1 MMIAKGWQQIV
12 NFQSKYESAA
22 GTWRATWCLREARF
36 MPCIFRISLLGY
48 KKWLSGKIQWSCFF
62 NSSLPFSHPCPSAL
76 GGLQPSASWTETSCR
91 SEIWNI
97 FDWGEIYIGRHGR
110 LRFNLGIVGPV
121 GSLHSWHS
129 VVVRLLPATKRSL
142 ILSMRLMLMSSK
154 FELKQLHELWGR
166 YTIKRTQGS
175 VRVTKIRPSLSATKA
190 LHGWPERHTRFR
202 DYCGSIAIGELML
215 RTWI

>member
-1 MMIAKGWQQIV
+1 MMSQRGQVHALHFPDLVVGLQKVVI
-12 NFQSKYESAA
+12 
-22 GTWRATWCLREARF
+22 RED
-36 MPCIFRISLLGY
+36 SVKL
-48 KKWLSGKIQWSCFF
+48 FF
-62 NSSLPFSHPCPSAL
+62 NCSLPFSHPCPSAL

-97 FDWGEIYIGRHGR
+97 FDWGEINIGRHGR

-202 DYCGSIAIGELML
+202 DYCGSIAIGVLML
-215 RTWI
+215 RTWIWILIP

>member
-1 MMIAKGWQQIV
+1 MMAKGWHKKEYISL
-12 NFQSKYESAA
+12 QSKYESAA

-48 KKWLSGKIQWSCFF
+48 KNQGYQGRFSDALKRFF
-62 NSSLPFSHPCPSAL
+62 LNSSLPFSHPCPSAL

-97 FDWGEIYIGRHGR
+97 FDWGEINIGRQGR

-142 ILSMRLMLMSSK
+142 ILSQRWIFLVIRL
-154 FELKQLHELWGR
+154 
-166 YTIKRTQGS
+166 GS
-175 VRVTKIRPSLSATKA
+175 
-190 LHGWPERHTRFR
+190 
-202 DYCGSIAIGELML
+202 
-215 RTWI
+215 